1 MRTSF
6 HMHFMHV
13 QFSILQEFFVIQKFS
28 FKVKHSEFL
37 LLASAGGHTRNAL
50 LAQAKKKIK

>member
-37 LLASAGGHTRNAL
+37 LIA
-50 LAQAKKKIK
+50 